1 MARISRTLARAV
13 AIGVVSISLAGCAT
27 TGGGYFM
34 AASSTDAANLNA
46 YAANAV
52 AGDMVAQLAEHVG
65 PGTGTIAL
73 KSDNSAFSVALEEQ
87 LRGWGYAID
96 PSATGQGAIPLAY
109 TVDTFEGQVLTRIS
123 TPSVELAR
131 TYTMTEL
138 GASPSSPLSVLRR
151 ATS

>member
-1 MARISRTLARAV
+1 MAGISTITRATSV
-13 AIGVVSISLAGCAT
+13 ALLSIALAGCVT
-27 TGGGYFM
+27 TGSGYFT

-73 KSDNSAFSVALEEQ
+73 KSDGSPISAALEEH

-96 PSATGQGAIPLAY
+96 PSASGEGAIPLAY
-109 TVDTFEGQVLTRIS
+109 TVSAFEGQVLTRIS

-131 TYTMTEL
+131 SYSITEL
-138 GASPSSPLSVLRR
+138 GAHPSSPLSVMRR
-151 ATS
+151 TTT

>member
-13 AIGVVSISLAGCAT
+13 AIGLVSVSLAGCTT
-27 TGGGYFM
+27 TGGGYFV
-34 AASSTDAANLNA
+34 AASSMDAANLNA

-52 AGDMVAQLAEHVG
+52 ASDMVTQLAEHVG

-73 KSDNSAFSVALEEQ
+73 KSDNSAFSLALEEQ

-131 TYTMTEL
+131 TYTIAEL
-138 GASPSSPLSVLRR
+138 GAAPSSPLSVLRR
-151 ATS
+151 AAN

>member
-1 MARISRTLARAV
+1 MAPISKSARALSV
-13 AIGVVSISLAGCAT
+13 ALMAFSLAGCAT
-27 TGGGYFM
+27 TGGGYFT
-34 AASSTDAANLNA
+34 AASSTDAANLNP

-73 KSDNSAFSVALEEQ
+73 KTDDSALSAALEEQ
-87 LRGWGYAID
+87 LRGWGYAVD
-96 PSATGQGAIPLAY
+96 PSATGEGAIPLAY
-109 TVDTFEGQVLTRIS
+109 TVSAFDGQVLTRIS

-151 ATS
+151 ASS

>member
-1 MARISRTLARAV
+1 MSGVSKITRALSV
-13 AIGVVSISLAGCAT
+13 ALVSLSLAGCMT
-27 TGGGYFM
+27 TGGGYFS

-73 KSDNSAFSVALEEQ
+73 KSDDSPMSAALEEH

-96 PSATGQGAIPLAY
+96 PSASGQGAIPLAY
-109 TVDTFEGQVLTRIS
+109 TVDAFEGQVLTRIS

-131 TYTMTEL
+131 TYAITEL
-138 GASPSSPLSVLRR
+138 GAQPASPLSVMRR
-151 ATS
+151 TTT

>member
-1 MARISRTLARAV
+1 MADISRITRALSV
-13 AIGVVSISLAGCAT
+13 ALVSLSLAGCMT
-27 TGGGYFM
+27 TGGGYFS
-34 AASSTDAANLNA
+34 AASSTDAANLDA

-73 KSDNSAFSVALEEQ
+73 KSDGSAMSAALEQQ
-87 LRGWGYAID
+87 LRGWGYAVD

-109 TVDTFEGQVLTRIS
+109 TVSAFEGQVLTRIS

-131 TYTMTEL
+131 TYAVTSA
-138 GASPSSPLSVLRR
+138 GAQPASPLSVMRR
-151 ATS
+151 TAT

>member
-1 MARISRTLARAV
+1 MA
-13 AIGVVSISLAGCAT
+13 GVVKLSRAFGIALVALSLAGCT
-27 TGGGYFM
+27 TTSGGYF
-34 AASSTDAANLNA
+34 AATSSTEAVALDA
-46 YAANAV
+46 YVANAV

-73 KSDNSAFSVALEEQ
+73 KSGNSAFSVALEEQ

-109 TVDTFEGQVLTRIS
+109 TVDSFEGQILTRIS

-138 GASPSSPLSVLRR
+138 GAQPASPLSVLRR
-151 ATS
+151 TTS